1 VRRLPPVYLAAAAA
15 VVCLGGCGGRGSSTT
30 TTAAPPSITTSDPQK
45 VTSTGL
51 RRAIELLYQHEP
63 TIRGFV
69 AQDVEYTPKTRNK
82 VLSVCQHGG
91 PETNAAALESAK
103 IAGCAPLVFFFYK
116 YGSQKSVPESI
127 DVARDVYWYAATK
140 IHGPFDAHK
149 ALTALL
155 VSWGVP

>member
-1 VRRLPPVYLAAAAA
+1 MRGLPTLYLAAAAA
-15 VVCLGGCGGRGSSTT
+15 ALCLGGCGGRGSPTT
-30 TTAAPPSITTSDPQK
+30 TTDAPPSITASEPQD
-45 VTSTGL
+45 VTSAGL
-51 RRAIELLYQHEP
+51 KRAIELLYEHEP
-63 TIRGFV
+63 RIRGFV

-91 PETNAAALESAK
+91 PETDAAALESAK
-103 IAGCAPLVFFFYK
+103 IAGCAPLVFFFYR
-116 YGSQKSVPESI
+116 YGRQKSVPESI